1 MGRWGCKRNGEGQV
15 VANGSDRMTNIFRA
29 VALAASVVMRTRA
42 EGKCMVDGWVLG
54 GNTCVGGGR

>member
-1 MGRWGCKRNGEGQV
+1 M
-15 VANGSDRMTNIFRA
+15 VANGSDRMTNMFRA